1 MNITNPDPEQYAAAL
16 GGTVYIRFNRGVIRG
31 TGADRLD
38 LLHRLSTNAT
48 RDLAAGE
55 ETTTILTSD
64 KGRVIEVVRVIALDD
79 HILML
84 LSGGDT
90 EQVRAWLEKYTIM
103 DDFATSDATSGYV
116 VAGVYGDH
124 AKSLVAGVLD
134 QRPPDAGKVARGRF
148 QEGEVMILRD
158 LRLTGA
164 GGFLLVID
172 ATVADALLARL
183 AEGGAREIGEE
194 TYETL
199 RIEAG
204 SPAIGRELT
213 EAYNPLEA
221 GLTQFISFTK
231 GCYIGQ
237 EVIARLDSYDKVQRH
252 LVGLSFPGSL
262 EARNGGALDLV
273 DAGEGK
279 RVGAITSIAYSPSLG
294 RTIAL
299 AYVRTSFAVPGA
311 TVDVVPEGAESGP
324 IATASI
330 TKLPFDR

>member
-1 MNITNPDPEQYAAAL
+1 MNVINPDPEQYTAAL
-16 GGTVYIRFNRGVIRG
+16 GGTVHRRFNRGVIRG

-48 RDLAAGE
+48 RDLASGE

-64 KGRVIEVVRVIALDD
+64 KGRMIEVVRVIAFED

-84 LSGGDT
+84 LSGAGT
-90 EQVRAWLEKYTIM
+90 GEVRTWLDKYTIM
-103 DDFATSDATSGYV
+103 DDFATSDVTSGYV

-124 AKSLVAGVLD
+124 ARSLVAAMLD
-134 QRPPDAGKVARGRF
+134 LHPPDAGKIARGRF
-148 QEGEVMILRD
+148 QEGDVTVLRD
-158 LRLTGA
+158 IRLTGA
-164 GGFLLVID
+164 GGFLLLID
-172 ATVADALLARL
+172 AAVADALLARL
-183 AEGGAREIGEE
+183 AEEGVPQIGEE

-204 SPAIGRELT
+204 TPAIGRELT

-252 LVGLSFPGSL
+252 LVGLSVAGDV
-262 EARNGGALDLV
+262 ATGNGGGLELV
-273 DAGEGK
+273 DAEEGK
-279 RVGAITSIAYSPSLG
+279 KVGAVTSITYSPALG

-299 AYVRTSFAVPGA
+299 AYVRTNFAVPGA
-311 TVDVVPEGAESGP
+311 TVNIVPEGEGSEP

-330 TKLPFDR
+330 TRLPFDR